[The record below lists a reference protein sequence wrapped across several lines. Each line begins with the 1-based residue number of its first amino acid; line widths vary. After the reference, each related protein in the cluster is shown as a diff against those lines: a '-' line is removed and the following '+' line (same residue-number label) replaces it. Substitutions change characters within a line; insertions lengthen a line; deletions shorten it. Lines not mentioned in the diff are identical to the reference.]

1 MALVLDYR
9 FFSLFRDGMGS
20 FTPLGTTSIVE
31 RECGVWSIFIG
42 ECGGM
47 SSRNRLRNG
56 YEVPST
62 GNGSAMPQ
70 RSIVTEDD

>member
-1 MALVLDYR
+1 
-9 FFSLFRDGMGS
+9 MGS
-20 FTPLGTTSIVE
+20 FQTAGHHVTLKGM
-31 RECGVWSIFIG
+31 CGVWSIFIG